1 MVQRRWK
8 NLRTCFARELR
19 EQKLVKSGQPASKR
33 RKYKFYDQLLFLI
46 PTVQVRETS
55 GNAEL
60 NVSDEE
66 LEETENLQ
74 SPPVIPSTHTTSN
87 SMLNKKMSYEERLI
101 HILEEKKNETAP
113 RVDDSDTNFAL
124 SLVPM
129 LKAIP
134 THQKIDAQIQILQLL
149 KNFQNNLPPTN
160 TLDFSRNFINYS
172 TPLHLITGTSASM
185 NQPPTWKQNIQL
197 ISPQT
202 TDSVQSYV
210 SNFSASSDGLETMND
225 INEHHITK
233 LN

>member
-1 MVQRRWK
+1 MIQRRWK

-19 EQKLVKSGQPASKR
+19 EQKSVKSGQPASKR

-66 LEETENLQ
+66 REETEDLQ
-74 SPPVIPSTHTTSN
+74 SPPVIPSPHTTSN
-87 SMLNKKMSYEERLI
+87 SMKNKKMSYEEKLI
-101 HILEEKKNETAP
+101 HILEAKKNETAP
-113 RVDDSDTNFAL
+113 RVVDSDTNFAL

-129 LKAIP
+129 LRAIP

-149 KNFQNNLPPTN
+149 KNFQNNSPPTN
-160 TLDFSRNFINYS
+160 TLDFSRNFANYS

-185 NQPPTWKQNIQL
+185 NQPTTLNQNIQL

-202 TDSVQSYV
+202 TDSVQSYI
-210 SNFSASSDGLETMND
+210 SNFSASSDGLETTDD
-225 INEHHITK
+225 INEHYYYT
-233 LN
+233 